1 MSGFVEG
8 ELPVFDIDEIADHL
22 LEQGISTPP
31 SELHGCLCGLLAA
44 GGAAEAEAGLAEL
57 NRALDLDVHG
67 ELAERLMQLYMVT
80 ALSLQDDEFDFFP
93 LLPDDSCELDQRT
106 AALAAWCRGFIAGY
120 ARAVASAGRQ
130 RESVAADSSEILR
143 DLAVIAQADVDP
155 EADREESETSY
166 AELVEYIRIAALNAY
181 LDTGLSGAAG
191 QVVEP
196 GERQLH

>member
-67 ELAERLMQLYMVT
+67 ELAERLMQLYTVT

-155 EADREESETSY
+155 EADPEESESSY